1 MKEVAKKSIR
11 YWCNWG
17 IIGGLISQKG
27 NYLGDG
33 YALEFNASKAMV
45 EEAVKVILV
54 VVLPLMEYPIQD
66 FKYW

>member
-33 YALEFNASKAMV
+33 YALEFNASMV